1 MVGDAVWQ
9 SGQVVVM
16 NHRDLAIG
24 PSLCTTA
31 QTNGGCGRRV
41 TQVLI
46 LAALCIVTLTLV
58 ALVRRRLTSGEP
70 DLGWVSERWLA
81 EYRADSTRPS
91 P

>member
-1 MVGDAVWQ
+1 
-9 SGQVVVM
+9 
-16 NHRDLAIG
+16 
-24 PSLCTTA
+24 
-31 QTNGGCGRRV
+31 V